1 MTNCNNNNCKIPKYI
16 EEFENEEDDLKISSL
31 KNEIFLNY
39 IFDDYTKELIR
50 QKALD
55 VLIKEF
61 N

>member
-1 MTNCNNNNCKIPKYI
+1 MANCNNPNCKIPGYI
-16 EEFENEEDDLKISSL
+16 EEFEKEEDDLKISSI

-55 VLIKEF
+55 VLI
-61 N
+61 